1 MGEYTIPGFLSGKNY
16 RFTIAGDQPSPT
28 EMQRMQGILQRDE
41 MAYKQEFEGTTGMQI
56 PYDPE
61 AGTAIGRGLER
72 GIPQFQSALG
82 SAAGAA
88 GLEGVS
94 DYLKDAARDRQRA
107 TLATNPSVMES
118 SDFRDVRGLSSGL
131 TYVGELIGEQLPLI
145 SGTVA
150 ATGAG
155 MLAGASAPVA
165 AGLGTILVS
174 YPQLFGSNIQRQ
186 EGEVAAGNL
195 AAVDVPEAALTAIGQ
210 TALEAA
216 SNVLLVGQAGKG
228 LGRALL
234 TNIPAEAA
242 TEVGQQVLERR
253 QAGLDLDSEDAYREY
268 LDAGVAGGT
277 LGGVFGG
284 VGALGSRRRTAEEDE
299 QLQLPPPSEAE
310 SGQFDDDPVGQRPGP
325 DAGNATIVGTTRITS
340 RGLNETQVSLSDG
353 KKIILPGDATQAEID
368 AAVNAY
374 RASAQGRTPPPP
386 APKPPFD
393 PDSVEDAE
401 VVADPVDLGPLPD
414 PAQPIT
420 TETLKALGIPEAA
433 RTYRRFAEGAL
444 SRADAIKQLQSFVDA
459 ADFDGRPDLR
469 AASQRTRQFIGEL
482 RKAESQ
488 PAPIPAQEPTLSEAD
503 AFELAAAEA
512 DAARAAEA
520 AERAGATPAAKAD
533 AAKGAAQGEIDLGP
547 VADPDAVVEEDA
559 VAEPAPESIS
569 SRSARDVESAFSLLG
584 SGVRE
589 ASLQRVADLLRQG
602 KPPTYTRKEAIDA
615 AKADSRQLVVDNP
628 DGSVTVVDVQPEEN
642 GPWVGQ
648 QPAEPAT
655 QPTPSPKEPS
665 PPAATVESE
674 ATAASPTQPE
684 FEFEAASEAAPKPPT
699 SDQDY
704 AATVRNA
711 YERGISTP
719 ASVLVEDAE
728 IAQRRETLRDT
739 TATPPTAPTPQ
750 MAGATPGAELGTAG
764 QTIPAP
770 VAPAVRPTPQPTRRA
785 VARVPEDPAVNRAL
799 ENRIAERFTATASPE
814 LRAQTQSLTD
824 TAETMPTT
832 AKDKTAVLKLLE
844 NPPKKT
850 KGKVSNQY
858 YAYAYFKNYPDV
870 GTALHAIASDLA
882 ALGESS
888 VPKFRS
894 AESIL
899 GGELMSKQL
908 KVDLEVYTDTG
919 TEPAKRAAAWA
930 GRNLSPETIVAMN
943 DATKLHRP
951 RDYAAALAKADE
963 KEKKR
968 KAQREAERAYRES
981 ITDPGES
988 IYDDDFAAD
997 FGLAQEDLSYIDDSM
1012 GDFRA
1017 RAENGPPLHPRVVQY
1032 LREGNLMG
1040 ALRNLRIT
1048 ASDKYAGRLADKMRS
1063 MLGDTEV
1070 QLVPEATMARIE
1082 AAMRPGR
1089 TPDPR
1094 GAAMGVYIP
1103 TMTPEAIADAR
1114 RQGRDEAID
1123 IAQQYGGS
1131 VLLNE
1136 TSGLDATTL
1145 LHEASHAVL
1154 DRVTRNPSH
1163 PLTRQLMTLM
1173 SKIVPH
1179 TPPGFNGAE
1188 NLQEFIAEGL
1198 TNPEF
1203 RREMSR
1209 LNPDGAK
1216 FSAWEMFTN
1225 RIKNFLRRLLG
1236 MDSKPLGSATDVID
1250 RALDTVI
1257 AANPADR
1264 GAGDIMGSSFRPL
1277 GARKILN
1284 EFKDRVKEATPADMQ
1299 EVRNVL
1305 RDRRVNSK
1313 FKENMIWLSM
1323 PLDYIGDAA
1332 KRYFPDTARTIPELV
1347 NEHKTAKR
1355 NILDKVVDSLAP
1367 VNEWIKTNLE
1377 KIDTFND
1384 VRFTA
1389 TRFGA
1394 DPRKKRSD
1402 YEGFSYKYDRI
1413 DPASGEVVTEVSSR
1427 YKTRDELNAAM
1438 RQHDRA
1444 GIPGHS
1450 EASVDFAQ
1458 DPDQLNA
1465 FDEVMRGYNSLG
1477 PAGRKAMDTLF
1488 AIPEALT
1495 KNLAVALKSR
1505 LEALLPQDRA
1515 LQERI
1520 YGKIYDKVF
1529 NGTGVTPYQT
1539 LSRTGDYALSYYGAD
1554 PKKVQLDE
1562 DGDLIGPKPD
1572 VQYFTHSFQTSRQR
1586 DIAIRLLQ
1594 SQPPAFQIDLKT
1606 ITPYQQADA
1615 RKREK
1620 MSDQMVGRLLSSID
1634 AAGLDSSVRDSI
1646 IEMVLDTAPESSFM
1660 QMFRAR
1666 KGTRGFVGDIT
1677 PLEQELTPGDTLANI
1692 RDNTLRLAGNIV
1704 DIEYGAKF
1712 AKAKQE
1718 LTKEYQDFAGA
1729 AWTDPIK
1736 RGQDVE
1742 EARVYY
1748 DALTSY
1754 ASSAFRRQGELAQ
1767 TLTTGAWAMTLAAN
1781 VSSALLVLT
1790 SLPIYAFTNMAPIH
1804 GVKST
1809 MQALGHAGRMLMG
1822 SGTMLSAERITSE
1835 GQTEGFQKKGFFF
1848 DISVDNLDT
1857 SDPNSKFGYM
1867 KAFQDAGRINGL
1879 FGRSLLQDLTAG
1891 ENVTGRFAT
1900 AKKVIAASG
1909 VMQSTLERGTRE
1921 VTGIAKYHLAL
1932 QKLAK
1937 DNNMGDFSLK
1947 QVAKKLEDGSLRF
1960 TDAQYQEAAKEA
1972 MNVAEKTNGPM
1983 YAAASTQAAQSDLGN
1998 ILMLYKRHSLSMY
2011 NLLYQTM
2018 TRSLPT
2024 KAQIAAMPESERAA
2038 AREDVRI
2045 ARLQLGG
2052 MMGVL
2057 ATLSGA
2063 LGLPL
2068 VQQLGWIYD
2077 AFADDDE
2084 EDFKTMTRTAIGEY
2098 GAYGLLDYLS
2108 GVRVSER
2115 IGLGAP
2121 FYRAGLNSEGQP
2133 PLWRLIEGVGG
2144 PVVGLTNKYMTRVP
2158 ELFAAGDIQRGTE
2171 ALMPSAVANLFRAA
2185 RYSQEGIRTRRGDLI
2200 IDDISP
2206 ASVLAQAVGF
2216 MPAAYA
2222 RQLDQNAALSR
2233 IDNAIRQERS
2243 KLLSMRYQAFSS
2255 GDRTTFREVEQEI
2268 AEFNRRH
2275 PGDAEITPK
2284 TKEASLTANMKT
2296 TDRMHHGV
2304 NLSDQNIRR
2313 TMELASQYGPATIW
2327 E

>member
-1 MGEYTIPGFLSGKNY
+1 MGEYTIPGFLSGRDY

-28 EMQRMQGILQRDE
+28 EMQRMQSILQRDE
-41 MAYKQEFEGTTGMQI
+41 QAYGQAYTQSTGQI
-56 PYDPE
+56 IGPDPE
-61 AGTAIGRGLER
+61 EGTAIGRGLER

-94 DYLKDAARDRQRA
+94 DYLKDAARERQRD
-107 TLATNPSVMES
+107 TLARNPAIMES

-131 TYVGELIGEQLPLI
+131 TYAGELIGEQLPLI
-145 SGTVA
+145 GGTVA

-165 AGLGTILVS
+165 AGLGTVLVS

-234 TNIPAEAA
+234 TNIPAEAT

-277 LGGVFGG
+277 LGGIFGAAG
-284 VGALGSRRRTAEEDE
+284 AVGGRRATPEE

-310 SGQFDDDPVGQRPGP
+310 LGQFDDDPVGQRPP
-325 DAGNATIVGTTRITS
+325 TEIVTTAAG
-340 RGLNETQVSLSDG
+340 
-353 KKIILPGDATQAEID
+353 AE
-368 AAVNAY
+368 
-374 RASAQGRTPPPP
+374 P
-386 APKPPFD
+386 A
-393 PDSVEDAE
+393 
-401 VVADPVDLGPLPD
+401 VVAEPVDLGPLPD
-414 PAQPIT
+414 PVQPIT
-420 TETLKALGIPEAA
+420 TRTLDALGIPSAA
-433 RTYRRFAEGAL
+433 RTYRKFASGAL
-444 SRADAIKQLQSFVDA
+444 SRNDAIQNLQSFADA
-459 ADFDGRPDLR
+459 AIADGRPDLQPAAQRTLQFIDGLR
-469 AASQRTRQFIGEL
+469 AAE
-482 RKAESQ
+482 AQ
-488 PAPIPAQEPTLSEAD
+488 PAPAPAPTATLSEAD

-512 DAARAAEA
+512 EAKRAAAPMPVVEPEVVAEVLPVVEPEA
-520 AERAGATPAAKAD
+520 APMPVEVKPVSPAAKAD
-533 AAKGAAQGEIDLGP
+533 ASKGEAQAEMDLGP
-547 VADPDAVVEEDA
+547 VVDPNPVVEDV
-559 VAEPAPESIS
+559 VAPAAAPESIS
-569 SRSARDVESAFSLLG
+569 SRSARDVERALGLLA
-584 SGVRE
+584 SGAR
-589 ASLQRVADLLRQG
+589 AGSLQRVADLLGQG
-602 KPPTYTRKEAIDA
+602 KPPTYTRPEAIDA
-615 AKADSRQLVVDNP
+615 AKGDSRQLVVDNP
-628 DGSVTVVDVQPEEN
+628 DGSVTVVGVQPEEN

-655 QPTPSPKEPS
+655 QPTPSPREPS
-665 PPAATVESE
+665 PSEVAVEPE
-674 ATAASPTQPE
+674 VTAAPPAQQGFDFAVAPEVQAVPDAVEPTPL
-684 FEFEAASEAAPKPPT
+684 ADAAP
-699 SDQDY
+699 D
-704 AATVRNA
+704 
-711 YERGISTP
+711 TP
-719 ASVLVEDAE
+719 AR
-728 IAQRRETLRDT
+728 Q
-739 TATPPTAPTPQ
+739 P
-750 MAGATPGAELGTAG
+750 MMGATPGTELGTAG

-770 VAPAVRPTPQPTRRA
+770 VAPAARPAPRPTPQAAKRT
-785 VARVPEDPAVNRAL
+785 PENPAENAAL
-799 ENRIAERFTATASPE
+799 GNRIAEAFLATASPE
-814 LRAQTQSLTD
+814 LQAQTRSLEVP
-824 TAETMPTT
+824 ASEIMPTT
-832 AKDKTAVLKLLE
+832 AQDKAAVLDLVT
-844 NPPKKT
+844 NPPKK
-850 KGKVSNQY
+850 GGRKVSDQY

-870 GTALHAIASDLA
+870 GMALDAIASDLA
-882 ALGESS
+882 AVGAGS
-888 VPKFRS
+888 VPDFHS
-894 AESIL
+894 AASIL
-899 GGELMSKQL
+899 GGEPMSPAL

-919 TEPAKRAAAWA
+919 TVPAQRAAAWA
-930 GRNLSPETIVAMN
+930 KKNMSPETMAAMKAAK
-943 DATKLHRP
+943 DQHRP
-951 RDYAAALAKADE
+951 LDYEASSQSRDA
-963 KEKKR
+963 R
-968 KAQREAERAYRES
+968 KAAQTALDTAES
-981 ITDPGES
+981 DQ
-988 IYDDDFAAD
+988 
-997 FGLAQEDLSYIDDSM
+997 FGVSPRPL
-1012 GDFRA
+1012 
-1017 RAENGPPLHPRVVQY
+1017 AENGAPLHPRVVDY
-1032 LREGNLMG
+1032 LRQGDLLG

-1048 ASDKYAGRLADKMRS
+1048 SPDKHAGKLASKMRS
-1063 MLGDTEV
+1063 MLGDTDV
-1070 QLVPEATMARIE
+1070 QVVSEATMARIE
-1082 AAMRPGR
+1082 AVMRPGR
-1089 TPDPR
+1089 APDPR
-1094 GAAMGVYIP
+1094 GAVMGVYIP
-1103 TMTPEAIADAR
+1103 TMTPEAIASAQ
-1114 RQGRDEAID
+1114 RQGRDEAVSL
-1123 IAQQYGGS
+1123 AQQYGGS
-1131 VLLNE
+1131 ILLND

-1188 NLQEFIAEGL
+1188 NLQEFLAEGL

-1225 RIKNFLRRLLG
+1225 NIKNFLRRLLG
-1236 MDSKPLGSATDVID
+1236 AESKPLGSATDVID

-1257 AANPADR
+1257 AASPADR
-1264 GAGDIMGSSFRPL
+1264 GAGDIMASSFRPL
-1277 GARKILN
+1277 GARKVLAG
-1284 EFKDRVKEATPADMQ
+1284 FKDRVKEATPADMQ

-1332 KRYFPDTARTIPELV
+1332 KQYFPNTARTIPELV

-1355 NILDKVVDSLAP
+1355 RILDKVVESLAP
-1367 VNEWIKTNLE
+1367 VNEWVKTNIDL
-1377 KIDTFND
+1377 IDTFND

-1394 DPRKKRSD
+1394 DPRKKRAE

-1413 DPASGEVVTEVSSR
+1413 DPASGDVVAEVSSR
-1427 YKTRDELNAAM
+1427 YKTLAELNAAM

-1458 DPDQLNA
+1458 DLDQLA
-1465 FDEVMRGYNSLG
+1465 AYDEVLRGYRSLG
-1477 PAGRKAMDTLF
+1477 PAGRKALDTLF
-1488 AIPEALT
+1488 VIPEVLT
-1495 KNLAVALKSR
+1495 KNLAKALKSR
-1505 LEALLPQDRA
+1505 LEALLPNDRA

-1539 LSRTGDYALSYYGAD
+1539 LSRAGDYALSYYGAD
-1554 PKKVQLDE
+1554 PKKVELDV
-1562 DGDLIGPKPD
+1562 DGNLVGPEPD
-1572 VQYFTHSFQTSRQR
+1572 QVYFTHSFQTSRER

-1594 SQPPAFQIDLKT
+1594 EQPAAFRIDTDT

-1615 RKREK
+1615 RKRDK

-1677 PLEQELTPGDTLANI
+1677 PLEQGLAAGDTVANI

-1704 DIEYGAKF
+1704 DIEFGARF
-1712 AKAKQE
+1712 AKAKQA
-1718 LTKEYQDFAGA
+1718 LTKEYEDFRGA
-1729 AWTDPIK
+1729 ASADPIERAK
-1736 RGQDVE
+1736 DVE

-1754 ASSAFRRQGELAQ
+1754 ASSAFRQQGEIAQ

-1804 GVKST
+1804 GIKST
-1809 MQALGHAGRMLMG
+1809 SQALGHATRLIMG
-1822 SGTMLSAERITSE
+1822 SGTMLNAERITSE
-1835 GQTEGFQKKGFFF
+1835 GQVEGFKNKGFFF
-1848 DISVDNLDT
+1848 DVSVDNLDT
-1857 SDPNSKFGYM
+1857 SDPGSKFGYM
-1867 KAFQDAGRINGL
+1867 KAFQDAGRINGM

-1891 ENVTGRFAT
+1891 ENVTSRFAT

-1909 VMQSTLERGTRE
+1909 VMQSTLERATRE
-1921 VTGIAKYHLAL
+1921 ITGVAKYHLVL
-1932 QKLAK
+1932 QKIAK
-1937 DNNMGDFSLK
+1937 DTNKGDFSLK
-1947 QVAKKLEDGSLRF
+1947 QVTKKLEDGSLQF
-1960 TDAQYQEAAKEA
+1960 TDAQYQAAAKDA

-1983 YAAASTQAAQSDLGN
+1983 YAAASTQAAQSDIGN
-1998 ILMLYKRHSLSMY
+1998 IVMLYKRHSLSMY

-2018 TRSLPT
+2018 MRSVPT
-2024 KAQIAAMPESERAA
+2024 KAQIAAMPEAERASA
-2038 AREDVRI
+2038 LEDRRI

-2068 VQQLGWIYD
+2068 VQQLGWLYD

-2084 EDFKTMTRTAIGEY
+2084 EDFKTMTRIALGEQ

-2171 ALMPSAVANLFRAA
+2171 ALMPSAVANVFRAA

-2222 RQLDQNAALSR
+2222 RQLDQNAAMSR
-2233 IDNAIRQERS
+2233 IDNAIKAERS
-2243 KLLSMRYQAFSS
+2243 SLLSKRYAAARM
-2255 GDRTTFREVEQEI
+2255 GDTATFRDIEMAI

-2275 PGDAEITPK
+2275 PGDAEITPE
-2284 TKEASLTANMKT
+2284 TKEASMAANMKT
-2296 TDRMHHGV
+2296 TMRMHHGV